1 MGYYSNFRMLTTT
14 EGRKVLEDYLKKC
27 TAEKDFSFFSYL
39 DEDKTDKE
47 NGLSLFGCDDIKWY
61 EDFPEVNNF
70 INGMDYLKE
79 KDIPYSF
86 VRIGEELDDVEYQY
100 HKIGEMPTYL
110 CVKREFSTYGSNW
123 E

>member
-61 EDFPEVNNF
+61 ED
-70 INGMDYLKE
+70 
-79 KDIPYSF
+79 IPYSF